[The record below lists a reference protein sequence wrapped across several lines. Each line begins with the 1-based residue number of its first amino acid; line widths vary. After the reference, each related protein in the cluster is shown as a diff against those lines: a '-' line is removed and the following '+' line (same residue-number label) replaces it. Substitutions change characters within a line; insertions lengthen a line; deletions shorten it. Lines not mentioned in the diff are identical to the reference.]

1 MRTEK
6 LNNAVGQR
14 VRIYDV
20 LYECDHKSKDGHKLY
35 HVKCRECGWETDMEF
50 RFISIAKGCKH
61 ILLGGHYIQTNF
73 KWENHRLQ
81 IIFRNIKRRCYDADE
96 KSFRWY
102 GAKGIKVCDEWLE
115 NPKAFEDWAFKNG
128 YADTLTINRIDEEKD
143 YCPENCEWISSKENS
158 RYKSTTNSITVGG
171 VTHSGREW
179 ADILNIGTNTI
190 NTYIRDYGEEKT
202 KQLIDNMLNFEP
214 RDRKHG
220 ETWFE
225 TYGVS

>member
-1 MRTEK
+1 MIRCI
-6 LNNAVGQR
+6 NSN
-14 VRIYDV
+14 DV
-20 LYECDHKSKDGHKLY
+20 SKI
-35 HVKCRECGWETDMEF
+35 V
-50 RFISIAKGCKH
+50 S
-61 ILLGGHYIQTNF
+61 
-73 KWENHRLQ
+73 
-81 IIFRNIKRRCYDADE
+81 DE
-96 KSFRWY
+96 KRIFGDSL
-102 GAKGIKVCDEWLE
+102 GEGTLLSGIGSDMYHFFV
-115 NPKAFEDWAFKNG
+115 
-128 YADTLTINRIDEEKD
+128 DEEKD
-143 YCPENCEWISSKENS
+143 YCPQNCEWISSKENS

>member
-1 MRTEK
+1 M
-6 LNNAVGQR
+6 
-14 VRIYDV
+14 
-20 LYECDHKSKDGHKLY
+20 
-35 HVKCRECGWETDMEF
+35 
-50 RFISIAKGCKH
+50 
-61 ILLGGHYIQTNF
+61 
-73 KWENHRLQ
+73 
-81 IIFRNIKRRCYDADE
+81 
-96 KSFRWY
+96 
-102 GAKGIKVCDEWLE
+102 E

-171 VTHSGREW
+171 VTYSGREW